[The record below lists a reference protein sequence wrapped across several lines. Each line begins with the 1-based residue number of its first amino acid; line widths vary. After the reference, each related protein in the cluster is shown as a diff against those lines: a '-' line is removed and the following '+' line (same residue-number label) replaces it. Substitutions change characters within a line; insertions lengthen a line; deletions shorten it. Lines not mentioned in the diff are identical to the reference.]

1 MDAKVIASN
10 ESSYT
15 IQIEVK
21 KFDNML
27 EAEEQLQRSLN
38 DGGALGTQ
46 EIFKQF
52 DTDGS
57 SIQIGGFKLTS
68 KGQEPKEFQ
77 TPYGPVEVERHT
89 YQSPQGGKTYVP
101 MEHGAR
107 IIVTSTPKFAKMVSS
122 KYACDGAPGVQRDLL
137 ENHARP
143 VALSYIKNLSDAV
156 GTIAIAKE
164 ESWTYSLPEMPKRV
178 ASISLG
184 LDGTCLNM
192 MQYGWREAMC
202 GTISFFDNKGERMH
216 TVYTAGSPE
225 YGKEKFL
232 KQLGRE
238 VENVIELFPK
248 TPIVGLADGASSN
261 WKFLESYSDVLTLDF
276 WHASEYLARAAK
288 AIFPKKSQKDE
299 RKEWLEDSCHKL
311 KHNVGGATRILNEL
325 ISFKKENKMNSSN
338 KTEIQAVITY
348 FTNQRE
354 RMAFYKNVEANMPIG
369 SGVTEAACKTIVKN
383 RMCKGAARWKDSG
396 AFCCPHY
403 SLHSYDYI

>member
-1 MDAKVIASN
+1 
-10 ESSYT
+10 
-15 IQIEVK
+15 
-21 KFDNML
+21 
-27 EAEEQLQRSLN
+27 
-38 DGGALGTQ
+38 
-46 EIFKQF
+46 
-52 DTDGS
+52 
-57 SIQIGGFKLTS
+57 
-68 KGQEPKEFQ
+68 
-77 TPYGPVEVERHT
+77 
-89 YQSPQGGKTYVP
+89 
-101 MEHGAR
+101 
-107 IIVTSTPKFAKMVSS
+107 
-122 KYACDGAPGVQRDLL
+122 
-137 ENHARP
+137 
-143 VALSYIKNLSDAV
+143 
-156 GTIAIAKE
+156 
-164 ESWTYSLPEMPKRV
+164 MPKRV

-192 MQYGWREAMC
+192 MQYAWREAMC

-288 AIFPKKSQKDE
+288 AIFPKKSQNDE

-338 KTEIQAVITY
+338 KKELQTVITY

-354 RMAFYKNVEANMPIG
+354 RMAFYKNVEANIPIG
-369 SGVTEAACKTIVKN
+369 FGVTEAACKTIVKN
-383 RMCKGAARWKDSG
+383 RMCKGAVRWKDSG
-396 AFCCPHY
+396 ASVVLTIRSIHMTTFRWDQFWNKY
-403 SLHSYDYI
+403 SQYGYLAAGEKVTSKRERTPLAVTTLTLSGRRIPTVENAQVYSNQKIRIQKLIKIQKLLSSTLDDIGLIDDDDIDLNLTERVILHAMGLVEGFNGFFSVGFDLKEVRTATVYVVGKMGNIGGTAIIEAMGKDGKVLGSYLGGFLVAPCQ